1 MNDWKKRTFISPAKV
16 RISCFTLVEA
26 DRPAYANVGTTR
38 GLSTKE
44 VAPGKRF
51 YMVSLTD
58 SITAKKKTQA
68 PYS

>member
-1 MNDWKKRTFISPAKV
+1 MTGKNV
-16 RISCFTLVEA
+16 RLFRRRKYAFLVLLLLKPT
-26 DRPAYANVGTTR
+26 DLLMQVGTTR